1 MSINST
7 MNTLILARKYNGENL
22 NERDEFFFDP
32 NQFEILGKKKQKS
45 KSNEILRESRLK
57 KKLRERELQK
67 PLCVEIN
74 RKEFEELTRDIYNG
88 RHNNDFK
95 IIMQKTL

>member
-57 KKLRERELQK
+57 KKLRERAAK
-67 PLCVEIN
+67 
-74 RKEFEELTRDIYNG
+74 T
-88 RHNNDFK
+88 
-95 IIMQKTL
+95 IMC

>member
-7 MNTLILARKYNGENL
+7 MNTLILAKKYNGENL

-57 KKLRERELQK
+57 KNLRERAAK
-67 PLCVEIN
+67 
-74 RKEFEELTRDIYNG
+74 T
-88 RHNNDFK
+88 
-95 IIMQKTL
+95 IMC

>member
-1 MSINST
+1 MKYWERVDW
-7 MNTLILARKYNGENL
+7 RKNW
-22 NERDEFFFDP
+22 
-32 NQFEILGKKKQKS
+32 
-45 KSNEILRESRLK
+45 
-57 KKLRERELQK
+57 ERELQK

-95 IIMQKTL
+95 IIMQKTLWSEKCKKKKKKKKIGWN